1 MIGDVLKV
9 LAWLFGPS
17 PTTPVAMSEPAQ
29 ASTYRLHVPRSLLHQ
44 LREVTRPT
52 VRHGEPLAFLRVRFA
67 SEDSRTVLVG
77 VGVLAFPDEAYV
89 PGPAGANFSTDW
101 AVEVANE
108 QISANVGLFLVH
120 AHGDN
125 GMPGFSGVDQRT
137 NRTVMGALAF
147 GIETA
152 PYGAL
157 LLSDTHARCVL
168 AVGRTLVGV
177 KVVVVPD
184 RLGHLQVSA

>member
-1 MIGDVLKV
+1 VIGAILKV
-9 LAWLFGPS
+9 LAWLFGPT
-17 PTTPVAMSEPAQ
+17 PPTPVPVSEPAD
-29 ASTYRLHVPRSLLHQ
+29 APAYRLHVPCSLIHQ

-52 VRHGEPLAFLRVRFA
+52 VRRGEPLAFLRVRFA

-77 VGVLAFPDEAYV
+77 VGVLPFPDEAYV

-101 AVEVANE
+101 AVDVANE
-108 QISANVGLFLVH
+108 QIGVNVGLLLVH
-120 AHGDN
+120 AHGGS

-147 GIETA
+147 GIETS

-157 LLSDTHARCVL
+157 LLSDTHVRCLL
-168 AVGRTLVGV
+168 AVGRTVMGV

-184 RLGHLQVSA
+184 RFGELLVTA